1 MSDSNSNNSKKFR
14 PVNPSLGTAP
24 RVGPF
29 PADQVVPWTA
39 ICFSSYYICNSVL
52 GLSWLWTGI
61 VATWGMSTWWV
72 LTGSKAWRFLSKL
85 VPTPTFTRGYVRYS
99 RFLSKDSIIP
109 TSHKQLSKK
118 TKQWQKKRR

>member
-1 MSDSNSNNSKKFR
+1 MSDLNQNNYKKFR
-14 PVNPSLGTAP
+14 SVNPSLGTAP

-39 ICFSSYYICNSVL
+39 ICFSSYYICKSVL

-99 RFLSKDSIIP
+99 RLLSQDSIIP
-109 TSHKQLSKK
+109 TSQKQLPKNSRKLK
-118 TKQWQKKRR
+118 KKRR

>member
-1 MSDSNSNNSKKFR
+1 MSDLNPNNSKKFR
-14 PVNPSLGTAP
+14 SVNPSLGTAP

-39 ICFSSYYICNSVL
+39 ICFCSYYICKSVL

-61 VATWGMSTWWV
+61 IATWGMSTWWV

-85 VPTPTFTRGYVRYS
+85 VPIPTFTRGFLRYS
-99 RFLSKDSIIP
+99 RFLSQNYIIHA
-109 TSHKQLSKK
+109 SYKQLSKK
-118 TKQWQKKRR
+118 NKQRTKKRR

>member
-1 MSDSNSNNSKKFR
+1 MSDLNPNNSKKFR
-14 PVNPSLGTAP
+14 PVNPTLGTAP

-39 ICFSSYYICNSVL
+39 ICLSSYYICKSVL

-61 VATWGMSTWWV
+61 VAAWGMSTWWV

-85 VPTPTFTRGYVRYS
+85 VPTPTFTRGFLRYS
-99 RFLSKDSIIP
+99 RFLSPDPIIP

-118 TKQWQKKRR
+118 SKQRRKKRR